1 MYLCIDSFSIS
12 VSVCVCIVRQFS
24 NSCLY
29 SQQQRKKTA
38 AYGLE
43 KYLVFLFAF
52 AAESEANNI
61 K

>member
-12 VSVCVCIVRQFS
+12 VSVCVCIVRQFF
-24 NSCLY
+24 NSSLY

-38 AYGLE
+38 VYGLE